1 MCLYPNDPF
10 THTLCVCSCLFSHWF
25 EMETKSKKTGKER
38 QNTSQI
44 KIKHESSAHAPKW
57 TNGLWTDLACRLSSF
72 WIRWQYIHIF
82 YFRVTYIVG
91 ALCTMHVWVSCFFF
105 ILLQLLLLP
114 IRCVKPFVV
123 FSNEMKCQTRLS
135 LIHTWQSD
143 GAEIAIEIFRK
154 TISKNNGVQATY
166 VLCHFWFF
174 CYFFLCFFLL
184 VFLIICFSCCF
195 CCVLLWLLLNSLV
208 STMRITILLASLSYR
223 CAGVVKCVR
232 VCRVVSVASDC
243 SSHVVHT

>member
-1 MCLYPNDPF
+1 MHQNEQMGCELIWLVGCRRSGYVGNIYIYFIFGWRTLLVHCAQCTFGCL
-10 THTLCVCSCLFSHWF
+10 V
-25 EMETKSKKTGKER
+25 
-38 QNTSQI
+38 
-44 KIKHESSAHAPKW
+44 
-57 TNGLWTDLACRLSSF
+57 
-72 WIRWQYIHIF
+72 
-82 YFRVTYIVG
+82 
-91 ALCTMHVWVSCFFF
+91 FFF